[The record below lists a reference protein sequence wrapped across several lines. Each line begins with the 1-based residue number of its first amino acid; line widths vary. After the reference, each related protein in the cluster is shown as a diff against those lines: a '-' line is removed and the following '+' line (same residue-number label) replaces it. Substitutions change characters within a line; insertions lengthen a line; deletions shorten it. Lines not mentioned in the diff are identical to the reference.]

1 MLCVI
6 GRLRNRDGGFSYKY
20 GAVSLLLF
28 PFLISRLVGS
38 RTNSC
43 RLVSARFPSNT
54 SPGT

>member
-38 RTNSC
+38 RTIS
-43 RLVSARFPSNT
+43 SRFPSNT